1 MIMSVKEYFTH
12 TGHMLCVIGNS
23 EEENVEA
30 IKKEFLKW
38 DFEQLRG
45 HGFEWDCD
53 EIFHREVEIGKVEV
67 L

>member
-1 MIMSVKEYFTH
+1 MIMSVKEYSQYMF
-12 TGHMLCVIGNS
+12 CVIGNS
-23 EEENVEA
+23 EKENIKA
-30 IKKEFLKW
+30 IKKEFIDW
-38 DFEQLRG
+38 NIEQDRG